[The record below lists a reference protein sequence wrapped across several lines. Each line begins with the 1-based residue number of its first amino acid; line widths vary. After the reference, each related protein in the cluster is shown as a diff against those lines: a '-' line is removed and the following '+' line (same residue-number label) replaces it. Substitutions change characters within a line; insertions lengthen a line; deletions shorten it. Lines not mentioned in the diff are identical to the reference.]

1 MSHSFS
7 EAPTVHFCMCVHSTW
22 GFSVVKNP
30 PANGGEARRGFRPW
44 VRKILWRRK
53 WHIAPVFLPG
63 KLDGQRNLVGYILTQ
78 WNYVSCCIGPPK
90 MNGSWWR
97 VLTKRG
103 PLEKG
108 ITNHFS
114 ILASIHGPTF
124 QVPMQHCS
132 LQHQNLLSPPDTS
145 TTGYC
150 FPFHSAS
157 LFLLEPF
164 LNFLQ

>member
-114 ILASIHGPTF
+114 ILALKN
-124 QVPMQHCS
+124 PMNSMKRWKVWQWKMNS
-132 LQHQNLLSPPDTS
+132 VAVQYATGESWEMAPEEIKRLSERGNNTQ
-145 TTGYC
+145 
-150 FPFHSAS
+150 
-157 LFLLEPF
+157 L
-164 LNFLQ
+164 